1 MAEILHLVLNRSS
14 FEVTKLIV
22 LKVFTQFQIH
32 VNITKVENELL
43 KMLKITIPIPIL
55 NQIHI
60 KHLKITKKK
69 PIFQLDKNQ
78 G

>member
-1 MAEILHLVLNRSS
+1 MTTTLLLAHPD
-14 FEVTKLIV
+14 
-22 LKVFTQFQIH
+22 LKTQRQLC
-32 VNITKVENELL
+32 ITKVENELL

>member
-1 MAEILHLVLNRSS
+1 MRQGIY
-14 FEVTKLIV
+14 K
-22 LKVFTQFQIH
+22 K
-32 VNITKVENELL
+32 LL
-43 KMLKITIPIPIL
+43 KRLKITITIQ

-60 KHLKITKKK
+60 KHLKIIKK